1 MALGTLWGVSVGPGN
16 PDWMT
21 VEGIRAIQSVEAI
34 ACPQDRQG
42 KPGMA
47 YRIAR
52 QYVGDRTV
60 ISLDLPFVTDA
71 SILEQSWQTAAEQVV
86 PILLQG
92 NDVTFISEGDASFFS
107 TFAYLARA
115 VQQQLEAEVRVQVL
129 PGVCSPLAAAAALN
143 IPLSMWDEGLVI
155 LPALHRVSEL
165 DAILDWA
172 DVVVL
177 MKISSVFA
185 RIYAT
190 LEKRNLLAQTGL
202 VEWLGWPQQQV
213 FHSLEQMQGY
223 RPPYFSIAIV
233 RTTLNPQLIEQPWDR
248 GFKAPQQLS

>member
-21 VEGIRAIQSVEAI
+21 VEGIRAIQSVAAI

-47 YRIAR
+47 YQIA
-52 QYVGDRTV
+52 QKYVGERPV
-60 ISLDLPFVTDA
+60 ISLDLPFVTNTD
-71 SILEQSWQTAAEQVV
+71 ILECSWRTAAKQLV
-86 PILLQG
+86 PILQQG
-92 NDVTFISEGDASFFS
+92 NDVTFICEGDASFFS
-107 TFAYLARA
+107 TFAYLARE
-115 VQQQLEAEVRVQVL
+115 VCKQEAGVEVQVL

-143 IPLSMWDEGLVI
+143 IPLSMWDESVAI
-155 LPALHRVSEL
+155 VPALHRVSEL

-177 MKISSVFA
+177 MKLPSVFD

-190 LEKRNLLAQTGL
+190 LERRNLLAHTGL

-213 FHSLEQMQGY
+213 FQSLEHMKDY

-233 RTTLNPQLIEQPWDR
+233 RNPPNR
-248 GFKAPQQLS
+248 